1 MVVRHQQTC
10 RELSILR
17 CVGDL
22 FWEPRCILGGEAKL
36 SASLRNVCQDEK
48 VCTDGSPEIFIY
60 ASSDTPSEC
69 VCVFV
74 CGIMFER
81 EMRPHRV
88 SESPAAGETAQVLFI
103 LFLVLRVWISVSYS

>member
-17 CVGDL
+17 CVGDF

-48 VCTDGSPEIFIY
+48 VCTDRSPESFIY
-60 ASSDTPSEC
+60 TNSDTPSEC
-69 VCVFV
+69 V

-103 LFLVLRVWISVSYS
+103 LFLVLRVWISVSY

>member
-1 MVVRHQQTC
+1 MKRFVQT
-10 RELSILR
+10 EVLKSSFTQVLTLR
-17 CVGDL
+17 V
-22 FWEPRCILGGEAKL
+22 
-36 SASLRNVCQDEK
+36 S
-48 VCTDGSPEIFIY
+48 
-60 ASSDTPSEC
+60 

-103 LFLVLRVWISVSYS
+103 LFLVLRVWISVSY